1 MTSPLLWYLN
11 RGTGVVL
18 LVLFTATVVL
28 GVLAT
33 GRSTT
38 PLWPRFVT
46 QGLHRSLAAL
56 GRAHA
61 RRPRGQRGRRR
72 LRRHPLVAGVRAVR
86 VDLRA
91 AVDGPGRR
99 VARPARPGRRHLAGP
114 GRGCR
119 TGSGSS
125 CT

>member
-18 LVLFTATVVL
+18 LIAFTATVVL

-33 GRSTT
+33 GRSAT

-56 GRAHA
+56 SVFM
-61 RRPRGQRGRRR
+61 
-72 LRRHPLVAGVRAVR
+72 LVAHVVSAVVEIGR
-86 VDLRA
+86 TTGPLRQ
-91 AVDGPGRR
+91 
-99 VARPARPGRRHLAGP
+99 PASFR
-114 GRGCR
+114 
-119 TGSGSS
+119 SS
-125 CT
+125 

>member
-18 LVLFTATVVL
+18 LIVFTATVVL

-33 GRSTT
+33 GRSAT

-56 GRAHA
+56 SVFMLVAHVVE
-61 RRPRGQRGRRR
+61 RRRR
-72 LRRHPLVAGVRAVR
+72 LSTSTSAG
-86 VDLRA
+86 
-91 AVDGPGRR
+91 GRR
-99 VARPARPGRRHLAGP
+99 SCRSGRPTSRCGWRWVRCRSTCSPSSSPPRWPAP
-114 GRGCR
+114 GCR